1 MYIIINGKVQ
11 VVSEDGSKTFDSM
24 KAGSFF
30 GEGILFI

>member
-24 KAGSFF
+24 KAGAFF
-30 GEGILFI
+30 GEGMI